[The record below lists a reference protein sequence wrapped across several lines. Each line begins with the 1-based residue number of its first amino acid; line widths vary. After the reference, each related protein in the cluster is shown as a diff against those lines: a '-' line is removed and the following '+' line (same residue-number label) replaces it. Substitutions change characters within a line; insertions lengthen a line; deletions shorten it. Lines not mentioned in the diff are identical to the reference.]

1 MNIRQAPRFALVF
14 IAALAAGSA
23 LAAEDINRVN
33 GAITASA
40 GTGHGQLETVN
51 GSITLDDGARTG
63 DANTVNGAIRAGNDI
78 ASGGLSTVNGGIRVG
93 ERARIGGSVETVNG
107 GVFIGRGGEV
117 EGDVETVNG
126 AIGLVAT
133 VVAGDVGT
141 SSGNVTIGTGSHVR
155 GRLHVDKPSANWM
168 PIRISTRRQRIIIGP
183 GAVVDGP
190 LEFEREVTLYVH
202 DSARVGEISGA
213 TPVPYSTATAPPRT
227 SD

>member
-1 MNIRQAPRFALVF
+1 MDIRQTPRFALLF

-33 GAITASA
+33 GAITAHA
-40 GTGHGQLETVN
+40 GSEYGRLETVN
-51 GSITLDDGARTG
+51 GSITLDDGARSG
-63 DANTVNGAIRAGNDI
+63 DASTVNGAIRAGNDI
-78 ASGGLSTVNGGIRVG
+78 ASGGLSTVNGGIHAG

-107 GVFIGRGGEV
+107 SVFIGRDGEV

-141 SSGNVTIGTGSHVR
+141 SSGNVTIGAGSHVR

-213 TPVPYSTATAPPRT
+213 TPVPYSTPTAPPRA